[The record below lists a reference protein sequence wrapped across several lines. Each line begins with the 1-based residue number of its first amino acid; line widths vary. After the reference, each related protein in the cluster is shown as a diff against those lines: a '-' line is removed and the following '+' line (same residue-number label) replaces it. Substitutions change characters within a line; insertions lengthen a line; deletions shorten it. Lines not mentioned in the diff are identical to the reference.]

1 MYRAIFLAAMSI
13 IFISSMSYAETTT
26 ITTFGTEMK
35 EGVAVS
41 ERNTVVVDPLT
52 PKADISADSN
62 ISAAAGVNSNNNTRL
77 DNTLGDYTVGR
88 TETVTTTQTNNA
100 FNDGQRIK
108 TATVSNSPFGSF
120 AVRRYNS
127 SAPNVLSTNEHVISQ
142 GQIMNI
148 DRQHNRLSI
157 RDVHTGADSTFIIS
171 DPKMFR
177 GLNRGD
183 SVQIFNSQT
192 IAQ

>member
-1 MYRAIFLAAMSI
+1 MYRVILFLIMTIFYASSI
-13 IFISSMSYAETTT
+13 SHAETTT
-26 ITTFGTEMK
+26 KTTFGTEMQ
-35 EGVAVS
+35 EGVAAP

-52 PKADISADSN
+52 PKAAASNDAN
-62 ISAAAGVNSNNNTRL
+62 ISASSGVNTNNNTRL
-77 DNTLGDYTVGR
+77 NNTLGDVSVGR
-88 TETVTTTQTNNA
+88 TETVTTTQTNNPY
-100 FNDGQRIK
+100 NEGQRIR
-108 TATVSNSPFGSF
+108 TSTVNNSPFGAF

-127 SAPNVLSTNEHVISQ
+127 GAENTLPSNEHIISQ

-148 DRQHNRLSI
+148 DRHHNRLSI
-157 RDVHTGADSTFIIS
+157 RDVNTGADSTFIIS

-192 IAQ
+192 IAK